1 MSSVAE
7 RLELV
12 RERIRGA
19 AERAGRAADSVRL
32 IAVSKTQPV
41 EAILAA
47 YAAGQR
53 DFGENYVQELT
64 AKAEA
69 LAHLEDLRW
78 HMIGHLQRN
87 KVRHVVRSVS
97 AIHSAD
103 SVELVHELGKRLRG
117 ESSAEAPR
125 TLSVLVEVNLAREP
139 QKHGVDPDALEPVLA
154 AVERERALVLSGLM
168 CVPPVSDHAEASRPY
183 FDALALLRDR
193 HGGRARLPEL
203 SMGLTQDLE
212 PAIAAGA
219 TFVRVGT
226 AIFGDRP
233 RKTG

>member
-1 MSSVAE
+1 MSAVAE

-19 AERAGRAADSVRL
+19 AERAGRDPASVRL
-32 IAVSKTQPV
+32 IAVSKMQPA

-64 AKAEA
+64 AKAGA
-69 LAHLEDLRW
+69 LAHLTDLRW

-87 KVRHVVRSVS
+87 KARHVVRYVS
-97 AIHSAD
+97 AIHSVDSAD
-103 SVELVHELGKRLRG
+103 LALELGKRVRADDAG
-117 ESSAEAPR
+117 TPR
-125 TLSVLVEVNLAREP
+125 TLSVLVEVNIAREP

-154 AVERERALVLSGLM
+154 AIEGEPGLALSGLM
-168 CVPPVSDHAEASRPY
+168 CVPPASEHAEAARLY
-183 FDALALLRDR
+183 FDALALLRDQ

-203 SMGLTQDLE
+203 SMGMTQDLE
-212 PAIAAGA
+212 PAILAGA
-219 TFVRVGT
+219 SFVRVGT
-226 AIFGDRP
+226 AIFGERP
-233 RKTG
+233 PKAD

>member
-1 MSSVAE
+1 MSSVAA

-12 RERIRGA
+12 RARIRGA
-19 AERAGRAADSVRL
+19 AERAGRDAASVRL

-97 AIHSAD
+97 VIHSAD
-103 SVELVHELGKRLRG
+103 SAELVLELAKRLRG
-117 ESSAEAPR
+117 DSSPEPSRA
-125 TLSVLVEVNLAREP
+125 LSVLVEVNIAREP
-139 QKHGVDPDALEPVLA
+139 QKHGVDPDAIEPVLA
-154 AVERERALVLSGLM
+154 AVERERALALAGLM
-168 CVPPVSDHAEASRPY
+168 CVPPASDHAEASRPY
-183 FDALALLRDR
+183 FDALALLRDQ

-203 SMGLTQDLE
+203 SMGMTQDLE
-212 PAIAAGA
+212 PAISAGA

-226 AIFGDRP
+226 AIFGERP
-233 RKTG
+233 LRAG